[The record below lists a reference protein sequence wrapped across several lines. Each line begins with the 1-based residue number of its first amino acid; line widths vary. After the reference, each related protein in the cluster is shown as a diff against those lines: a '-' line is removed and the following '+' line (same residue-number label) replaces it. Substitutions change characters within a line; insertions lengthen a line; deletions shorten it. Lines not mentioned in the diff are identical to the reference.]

1 MSAAAPTLTTD
12 TYVTERAELIKQ
24 HKALWKTI
32 KRNTHSNGTMQE
44 KRQAW
49 RQRYEADLKALDAK
63 YDAAG
68 IDVVQRHLAQ
78 LKVRLTR
85 RLSPSNKRVFEE
97 TLQFVRHGGMPNQD
111 ERRAEAKRDSS
122 ETRIKRRDLPDTYD
136 AYVRA
141 RAGLAEWYLQA
152 KEDARTRNETK
163 LESALGRIG
172 KESGLFL
179 MQKIEKRKACKRK
192 YQEELKQQ
200 KVQLKRDYEAERNT
214 IYANY
219 PEHALIDNYHAQI
232 KAPVCPVH
240 DSYHCVKTFQGQGKH
255 WNQCKFGKWSH
266 TWDIYC
272 DEERTCDMAKRDG
285 RITEGNA
292 HLHRQAPPPRY
303 EKHFNYPYWKRLFEE
318 ELQRS
323 DGKAPLSGLQRLDGI
338 FMGKL
343 KLVDNAHPLVLEYAK
358 YDMQRVLFQR
368 AVHKPNRKNLDYDQR
383 IEEYKKIIKQA
394 DGIIRACVYHTCEQL
409 GIFGWNQQGD
419 ASLMVKG
426 GKPPMWGLLRVKKVY
441 VDGEYKPVSTNVK
454 DVLNALLM
462 PHLNA
467 ISMDWNRVQMWH
479 VTTQL
484 SNQLRERA
492 PEVRLKTL
500 YSAYVGSG
508 SLPIRDIIAELD
520 MSWDDFVAL
529 PKHSNMNINDVAN
542 AFNRTRDMRDAMY
555 ADKHWREFREFTGR
569 EHMEQHEI
577 LVYQN
582 QAHQTQSR
590 MTRLAYR
597 AICDRFVEP
606 ATPFMHNYATTSN
619 PGEKEKIQSL
629 MTNFTF
635 EADEELQLGE
645 YWGSEYK
652 TVEER
657 MREEENKKE
666 DTKLRNVA
674 SAWVM
679 SQLSQEVE
687 LRELKYASEH
697 NRETSRLTFM
707 LEAWLRDENM
717 VNAWLQENSALEVDY
732 DFLKTKKYE
741 LVWFIQEAIET
752 EVLNRRRRR
761 HQPTF
766 VESVLGSRKR
776 DDEEYGLDQ
785 GKRQRLEEQARR
797 REQQRRE
804 QEARR
809 REQVERT
816 MEALCQNDDY

>member
-1 MSAAAPTLTTD
+1 MSAAAPALTND
-12 TYVTERAELIKQ
+12 TYVTERAELTKQ
-24 HKALWKTI
+24 HRTRWKNMLKET
-32 KRNTHSNGTMQE
+32 REEQ
-44 KRQAW
+44 RQA
-49 RQRYEADLKALDAK
+49 YEADLKALDAT

-78 LKVRLTR
+78 LKDSLTR
-85 RLSPSNKRVFEE
+85 TLNARNKKAFEE

-111 ERRAEAKRDSS
+111 ERRAEVKRDCS
-122 ETRIKRRDLPDTYD
+122 EPIKLCDLPATYD
-136 AYVRA
+136 AYVIA
-141 RAGLAEWYLQA
+141 RAELAEWYLQA
-152 KEDARTRNETK
+152 NEDARTRNKTK
-163 LESALGRIG
+163 LESALGRIK

-179 MQKIEKRKACKRK
+179 MHKIEKLKACKRK
-192 YQEELKQQ
+192 YQAELEQQ
-200 KVQLKRDYEAERNT
+200 KEQLERDYEAERTN
-214 IYANY
+214 IYSKY
-219 PEHALIDNYHAQI
+219 PEHALIDRYHAQI
-232 KAPVCPVH
+232 KAPTCPVH
-240 DSYHCVKTFQGQGKH
+240 GSYHCVNTFQSQGKH

-323 DGKAPLSGLQRLDGI
+323 DGKAPLSGLQLLDGI
-338 FMGKL
+338 FRGKL

-368 AVHKPNRKNLDYDQR
+368 AVHKPNRENLDYDQR
-383 IEEYKKIIKQA
+383 NNEYKEITNQA

-467 ISMDWNRVQMWH
+467 IFMDWNRVQMWH

-508 SLPIRDIIAELD
+508 SLPISDYAELS
-520 MSWDDFVAL
+520 MSWDEFVAL
-529 PKHSNMNINDVAN
+529 PKHRNMDRSNVAK
-542 AFNRTRDMRDAMY
+542 AFNRAKLMRDAMY

-569 EHMEQHEI
+569 EQMEQHEI
-577 LVYQN
+577 LHYQKI
-582 QAHQTQSR
+582 AHQTQSR

-597 AICDRFVEP
+597 AICVRFVEP
-606 ATPFMHNYATTSN
+606 ATPFMHKYAATSN

-635 EADEELQLGE
+635 ETDEELQLGE

-666 DTKLRNVA
+666 DIKLRKVA
-674 SAWVM
+674 KAWVM

-687 LRELKYASEH
+687 LRDLKYASDH
-697 NRETSRLTFM
+697 NRETSSLTVM

-717 VNAWLQENSALEVDY
+717 ANAWLQENSALEVDY
-732 DFLKTKKYE
+732 EFLKTKKFE

-752 EVLNRRRRR
+752 EILNRRRRR
-761 HQPTF
+761 NPTTF
-766 VESVLGSRKR
+766 NDTLLCDDESSVLGSRKR
-776 DDEEYGLDQ
+776 NNGDVSEQ
-785 GKRQRLEEQARR
+785 VKRQRLEEQVRR
-797 REQQRRE
+797 REQERLE
-804 QEARR
+804 KEARR

-816 MEALCQNDDY
+816 MEYLCQNDDY

>member
-1 MSAAAPTLTTD
+1 MSAAASASSMSAAAPTLTFD
-12 TYVTERAELIKQ
+12 TYVTQRAELTKQ
-24 HKALWKTI
+24 HRALWKNMPKET
-32 KRNTHSNGTMQE
+32 REEQ
-44 KRQAW
+44 RQAL
-49 RQRYEADLKALDAK
+49 RQQYEADLKALDAK

-78 LKVRLTR
+78 LKDSLTR
-85 RLSPSNKRVFEE
+85 PLNTRNKEAFED
-97 TLQFVRHGGMPNQD
+97 TLRFIRDGGAPNQD
-111 ERRAEAKRDSS
+111 ERRSKVKQDSS
-122 ETRIKRRDLPDTYD
+122 EPRINQHDLPDTYET
-136 AYVRA
+136 YVQKRA
-141 RAGLAEWYLQA
+141 ELVDWYLHA
-152 KEDARTRNETK
+152 KEDATATNEKELRQIRNMSISPFARAQKARKCKNALKTQLSK
-163 LESALGRIG
+163 L
-172 KESGLFL
+172 
-179 MQKIEKRKACKRK
+179 
-192 YQEELKQQ
+192 QE
-200 KVQLKRDYEAERNT
+200 VYEARRKH
-214 IYANY
+214 IYADY
-219 PEHALIDNYHAQI
+219 PEHALIDRYHAQI

-240 DSYHCVKTFQGQGKH
+240 ESYHCVKTFQGQGKH

-303 EKHFNYPYWKRLFEE
+303 EKHFNYPHWKRLFEE

-338 FMGKL
+338 FRGKL
-343 KLVDNAHPLVLEYAK
+343 MVMDVHPLVLEYAK

-426 GKPPMWGLLRVKKVY
+426 VKPPMWGLLRVEKVY

-467 ISMDWNRVQMWH
+467 IFMDWNRVQMWH

-484 SNQLRERA
+484 STWLRERA

-508 SLPIRDIIAELD
+508 SLPISDYAELS
-520 MSWDDFVAL
+520 MSWDEFLAL
-529 PKHSNMNINDVAN
+529 PKHRNMDKSDVSK
-542 AFNRTRDMRDAMY
+542 AFERAKLMRDAMY
-555 ADKHWREFREFTGR
+555 ADKDWREFAHFTGR
-569 EHMEQHEI
+569 GRMDQHEI
-577 LVYQN
+577 LYYHRS
-582 QAHQTQSR
+582 AHQTQSR
-590 MTRLAYR
+590 MTRLAYH

-606 ATPFMHNYATTSN
+606 AKPYMHNYAATSN

-635 EADEELQLGE
+635 QANEQLQLVE

-657 MREEENKKE
+657 MREEEDNKE
-666 DTKLRNVA
+666 DIKLRKVA
-674 SAWVM
+674 KAWVM
-679 SQLSQEVE
+679 SQLSHGVG
-687 LRELKYASEH
+687 LRELKHASKQ
-697 NRETSRLTFM
+697 NRETSSLGNM
-707 LEAWLRDENM
+707 LEAWLRDESR
-717 VNAWLQENSALEVDY
+717 VNAWLQENQMLEVDY
-732 DFLKTKKYE
+732 DFLNTKRYE

-752 EVLNRRRRR
+752 EALNRRRRR
-761 HQPTF
+761 KQTTF
-766 VESVLGSRKR
+766 DESVLGSRKR
-776 DDEEYGLDQ
+776 VDGDVSDQ
-785 GKRQRLEEQARR
+785 YKRQRLEEEA
-797 REQQRRE
+797 E
-804 QEARR
+804 EARR

-816 MEALCQNDDY
+816 MEYLCQNDDY